1 MIIGTPTEVKTNETR
16 VAMTPNWARRLTAA
30 GHEVWVQKDAGKNSG
45 FSNEDYEAAGVKI
58 ADTAKEIFDKAEFI
72 TKVKELQPQEFD
84 LIREGQ
90 MIMTWFHLAEDYD
103 KPMAQALVDRKSI
116 GLSMELIVLDDG
128 SRPTMK
134 PMSDIAGSLAMLESV
149 KYCQTMNG
157 GTGLLL
163 RRVYGLPVPK
173 VVVLGGGSAG
183 FNAAQ
188 VAVGLGLDVTII
200 EASWNRIDY
209 LKAAIPEANVV
220 LFEEHNLEKLLTE
233 CDLFINCIYPSPEPG
248 KREPLVKRETVKKM
262 KNCSLIMDIAGA
274 EIVETSH
281 YTTLGDPTFTEEGIL
296 HYCVPNMPSLCP
308 KTATEALLMITGPY
322 IMNIANKG
330 LKQAAMDDAALR
342 RCISTVNG
350 QIVHPEIG
358 INQEMPYV
366 EFDFSMLD

>member
-1 MIIGTPTEVKTNETR
+1 MIIGTPKEVKENETR
-16 VAMTPNWARRLTAA
+16 VAMTPNWAKRLVDA
-30 GHEVWVQKDAGKNSG
+30 GHEVWIQKSAGENSG
-45 FSNEDYEAAGVKI
+45 FADEDYKAAGAKI
-58 ADTAKEIFDKAEFI
+58 ADTAKEVFDKAEFI

-84 LIREGQ
+84 LIREDQ
-90 MIMTWFHLAEDYD
+90 MVMTWFHLAEDYD
-103 KPMAQALVDRKSI
+103 KPMAQALIDHKTI

-163 RRVYGLPVPK
+163 RKVYGLPTPRI
-173 VVVLGGGSAG
+173 VVLGGGSAG

-188 VAVGLGLDVTII
+188 VAVGLGLQVTII
-200 EASWNRIDY
+200 EASWNRIDW
-209 LKAAIPEANVV
+209 LKVAIPEAEVV
-220 LFEEHNLEKLLTE
+220 LFEENVVEKLLID
-233 CDLFINCIYPSPEPG
+233 CDVFINCIYPSPEPG
-248 KREPLVKRETVKKM
+248 KREPLVKRSTVKKM
-262 KNCSLIMDIAGA
+262 KKCSLIMDIAGA

-281 YTTLGDPTFTEEGIL
+281 YTTLGDPTFTEEGVL

-308 KTATEALLMITGPY
+308 KTATEALLMITEPY
-322 IMNIANKG
+322 IMSIANKG
-330 LKQAAMDDAALR
+330 LKQAAVDDAALR
-342 RCISTVNG
+342 RCISTLKG

-358 INQEMPYV
+358 INQEMPYI

>member
-1 MIIGTPTEVKTNETR
+1 MIIGTPKEVKANETR
-16 VAMTPNWARRLTAA
+16 VAMTPCWAKKLVKA
-30 GHEVWVQKDAGKNSG
+30 GHEIWLQKGAGLNAG
-45 FSNEDYEAAGVKI
+45 FADCDYISAGANI
-58 ADTAKEIFDKAEFI
+58 ADTAEEVFQRADFI

-84 LIREGQ
+84 LIREDQ

-103 KPMAQALVDRKSI
+103 KPMAQALLDRKSI

-149 KYCQTMNG
+149 KYCQTING

-163 RRVYGLPVPK
+163 RKVYGLPTPRI
-173 VVVLGGGSAG
+173 VVLGGGSAG
-183 FNAAQ
+183 LNAAQ
-188 VAVGLGLDVTII
+188 VAAGLGLKVTIV

-209 LKAAIPEANVV
+209 LKAVLPEADVVHYEENVM
-220 LFEEHNLEKLLTE
+220 EKLLSE
-233 CDLFINCIYPSPEPG
+233 CDVFINCIYPSPEPG
-248 KREPLVKRETVKKM
+248 KREPLVKRSTVRKM

-281 YTTLGDPTFTEEGIL
+281 YTTLGDPTFTDEGIL

-308 KTATEALLMITGPY
+308 RTATEALLMITGPY
-322 IMNIANKG
+322 IMSIANKG
-330 LKQAAMDDAALR
+330 LKQAAMDDPAIR
-342 RCISTVNG
+342 RCISTLKG

-366 EFDFSMLD
+366 EFDFSMMD

>member
-1 MIIGTPTEVKTNETR
+1 MIIGTPKEVKANETR
-16 VAMTPNWARRLTAA
+16 VAMTPNWAKKLIDA
-30 GHEVWVQKDAGKNSG
+30 GHEVWIQKTAGNNSG
-45 FSNEDYEAAGVKI
+45 FSDEDYSSVGVKL
-58 ADTAKEIFDKAEFI
+58 ADTAEEIYGKADFI
-72 TKVKELQPQEFD
+72 TKVKELQPQEFN
-84 LIREGQ
+84 LIRENQ

-149 KYCQTMNG
+149 KYCQTING

-163 RRVYGLPVPK
+163 RKVYGLQTPK

-188 VAVGLGLDVTII
+188 VAVGLGLHVTIV
-200 EASWNRIDY
+200 EASWHRIDW
-209 LKAAIPEANVV
+209 LKAAIPQADVV
-220 LFEEHNLEKLLTE
+220 LFESNALEKLLID

-248 KREPLVKRETVKKM
+248 TREPLVKRSTVQKM
-262 KNCSLIMDIAGA
+262 KKCSLIMDIAGA

-281 YTTLGDPTFTEEGIL
+281 YTTLEDPTFTEEGVL

-308 KTATEALLMITGPY
+308 RTATEALLMITGPY
-322 IMNIANKG
+322 ITNIANKG
-330 LKQAAMDDAALR
+330 LKQAAMDDAAIR

-366 EFDFSMLD
+366 DFDFSMLS

>member
-1 MIIGTPTEVKTNETR
+1 MIIGTPKEVKENETR
-16 VAMTPNWARRLTAA
+16 VAMNPIWAKRLVDA
-30 GHEVWVQKDAGKNSG
+30 GHEVWIQESAGKNSG
-45 FSNEDYEAAGVKI
+45 FSDEDYIAAGAKV
-58 ADTAKEIFDKAEFI
+58 AGTAEEIYAKAEFI
-72 TKVKELQPQEFD
+72 TKVKELQPQEFG
-84 LIREGQ
+84 LIREDQ

-103 KPMAQALVDRKSI
+103 KPMAQALVDQKSI

-134 PMSDIAGSLAMLESV
+134 PMSDIAGSMAMLESV
-149 KYCQTMNG
+149 KYCQTVNG

-163 RRVYGLPVPK
+163 RKVYGLPTPRI
-173 VVVLGGGSAG
+173 VVLGGGYAG

-188 VAVGLGLDVTII
+188 VAVGLGLQVTII

-209 LKAAIPEANVV
+209 LKAAIPEADVV
-220 LFEEHNLEKLLTE
+220 LYEAHALEKLLTD
-233 CDLFINCIYPSPEPG
+233 CDVFINCIYPSPEPG
-248 KREPLVKRETVKKM
+248 KREPLVTRATVKKM
-262 KNCSLIMDIAGA
+262 KKCSLIMDIAGA

-281 YTTLGDPTFTEEGIL
+281 YTTLGEPTFTEEGIL

-322 IMNIANKG
+322 ILNIANKG
-330 LKQAAMDDAALR
+330 LKQAATDDPAIR
-342 RCISTVNG
+342 RCISTLKG

-366 EFDFSMLD
+366 EFDLSMLD